1 MTKQIH
7 SVHSKT
13 ALITGAS
20 SGIGYELAKIF
31 ARENYN
37 LVLIARNLQK
47 LDEIKE
53 EIKNQY
59 GVTIKNIQSDLSL
72 ITSAQKIYDEL
83 QNDTI
88 AIDVLVNNAGY
99 GLFGEFAKT
108 DIKVEMDMLQVN
120 VVSLVQLTKLFLKD
134 MVQRKEGKILN
145 VASTAAF
152 QPGPFMSIYFA
163 TKAFVLSFS
172 EAIAAELEGS
182 GVSVSVLCPGPT
194 ETNFAK
200 IAGTEKTRMFKI
212 VMDAKTVAE
221 IGFCG
226 LMNGKRVIIT
236 GLQNKIL
243 AQSVRFAPR
252 NLVTKVAKILFNRN
266 PDN

>member
-1 MTKQIH
+1 MPQQEH
-7 SVHSKT
+7 SAQRKT

-31 ARENYN
+31 ARENYG
-37 LVLIARNLQK
+37 LVLVARNLPK

-53 EIKNQY
+53 EIKNKY
-59 GVTIKNIQSDLSL
+59 NVTVNNIQSDLSL
-72 ITSAQKIYDEL
+72 ISSAQEIYDEL
-83 QNDTI
+83 HNDSI
-88 AIDVLVNNAGY
+88 VIDVLVNNAGF

-108 DIKVEMDMLQVN
+108 DLKVEMDMLQVN

-163 TKAFVLSFS
+163 TKSFVLSFS
-172 EAIAAELEGS
+172 EAIAAELGGS
-182 GVSVSVLCPGPT
+182 GVSISVLCPGPT

-212 VMDAKTVAE
+212 VMDARTVAE
-221 IGFCG
+221 AGFCG
-226 LMNGKRVIIT
+226 LMKGKRIIIP
-236 GLQNKIL
+236 GLQNKVIPQL
-243 AQSVRFAPR
+243 ERFVPR
-252 NLVTKVAKILFNRN
+252 SLVIKIGKKLFDKNS
-266 PDN
+266 DN